1 MDLRG
6 SPERDGVRRRDFV
19 LTAAGVPLA
28 IGRTAFAASDPPNA
42 PQEPEPLAAT
52 LAPHYMTWL
61 HQDSWSFASTWPIL
75 RDPEYPLP
83 RGYDSED
90 PFIYRAHDKAAA
102 LDTGSSGSGR
112 GGGGRGAWAATGPC
126 EATWT
131 EIPTPP
137 SSPSCSTRPRG
148 LASSR
153 EGFFDF
159 DDPENHRQFVDDMAY
174 LDRSYWSNPRYAH
187 RFFRLDG
194 RPALFTWNSRNFVGA
209 WSATVAS
216 ARQQAPFYLVVGV
229 ALELG
234 PDGRPVVRFDLA
246 EVAAPLDAISS
257 YGIYDPRFVPASGR
271 LDDAYAGR
279 YEQAL
284 RGWAEILLTAAPHA
298 RLIPPLQFA
307 FDDHYV
313 RPEFRHPTLGSSGE
327 EAIAV
332 ARVARRLVDDAR
344 SGDPR
349 YRNVLPIV
357 FVVSWNEHI
366 EGSAIEW
373 TYEHP
378 YGYLTAVISAFRT
391 RGASRTSS
399 WTRPYSPEN
408 PKGGAGMAM
417 FARSGGVARSS
428 SSWTAGGTLE
438 RRIPSCRGRPMTSR
452 GRVRRRRGLADLRS
466 RQGGVREVAQASA
479 AGQALLVEERAAPR

>member
-1 MDLRG
+1 
-6 SPERDGVRRRDFV
+6 
-19 LTAAGVPLA
+19 
-28 IGRTAFAASDPPNA
+28 
-42 PQEPEPLAAT
+42 
-52 LAPHYMTWL
+52 MTWL

-90 PFIYRAHDKAAA
+90 PFIYRAHDKAAVRHGLVWLWSWWGRERGLGGDRTLRSY
-102 LDTGSSGSGR
+102 LDGDPDTPVQLIVLYE
-112 GGGGRGAWAATGPC
+112 ATG
-126 EATWT
+126 
-131 EIPTPP
+131 I
-137 SSPSCSTRPRG
+137 

-216 ARQQAPFYLVVGV
+216 ARQQAPFYLVGSEF

-234 PDGRPVVRFDLA
+234 PDGRPVVRSDLA

-271 LDDAYAGR
+271 LDDTYAGR

-307 FDDHYV
+307 FDDHYA
-313 RPEFRHPTLGSSGE
+313 RPAARHPPLASSGE

-349 YRNVLPIV
+349 YRNVLPVV

-378 YGYLTAVISAFRT
+378 YGYLAAAISAFRT
-391 RGASRTSS
+391 
-399 WTRPYSPEN
+399 
-408 PKGGAGMAM
+408 
-417 FARSGGVARSS
+417 
-428 SSWTAGGTLE
+428 
-438 RRIPSCRGRPMTSR
+438 
-452 GRVRRRRGLADLRS
+452 
-466 RQGGVREVAQASA
+466 
-479 AGQALLVEERAAPR
+479 